1 MKSVKAKLFTL
12 YAITI
17 TLVLAFLTFI
27 TLYFIQLNK
36 DTNTF
41 DLINETA
48 DELYEVMFID
58 KLDLKNIDRHIDLKN
73 QFLIILKDEQLIFSN
88 QSNYKTERILEEIIH
103 EEHEDIEENGLIE
116 LDDFVFI
123 HEFFEEDK
131 QEYEIFLGINEN
143 FLDASINDIYESV
156 IILNIII
163 LFVLLIIGYL
173 LINKTIKPLKQ
184 ILNEV
189 EVLQNNQELDKRI
202 KEFNTGDE
210 FEKLT
215 KDFNLML
222 ANIETSIN
230 SIKQFS
236 SDASHELKTPLTV
249 IQGVIEVCKDKDLSK
264 EEFQIALKKIDKE
277 QIKIQNIINS
287 FLILSRLDKEQI
299 SKKITSLDQV
309 LFDSIESNLEAIEN
323 KNLEIKIDI
332 QEDLKVRFDENY
344 LSIVINNLI
353 SNATKY
359 TQKGHI
365 HIEAKR
371 DKNKISLNISDT
383 GIGIKKEDQEKI
395 FDRFY
400 RVDKVRTSS
409 ENGIGLGLS
418 IVKKICDKF
427 DTDIKLKSEENKG
440 SSFTLNFK

>member
-88 QSNYKTERILEEIIH
+88 QSNYKTEKILEEIIH